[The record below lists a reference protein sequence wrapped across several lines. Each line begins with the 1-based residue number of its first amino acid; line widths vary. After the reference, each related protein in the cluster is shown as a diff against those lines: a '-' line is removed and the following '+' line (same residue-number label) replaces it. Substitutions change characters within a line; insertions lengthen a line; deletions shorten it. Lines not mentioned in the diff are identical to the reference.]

1 MRYNMKSLPLFLGLL
16 VLFLAV
22 VLTVPVLLIWSLNT
36 LFPVLAI
43 PYTLYTWAAAAL
55 LVAMFSSGNLKLAV
69 KDTK

>member
-1 MRYNMKSLPLFLGLL
+1 MIMMKSLPMFLGLL
-16 VLFLAV
+16 VLFLLV
-22 VLTVPVLLIWSLNT
+22 IFSMPVLLIWSLNT

-43 PYTLYTWAAAAL
+43 PYTIYTWAAAAL

>member
-1 MRYNMKSLPLFLGLL
+1 MTYNMKSLPLFLGLL

-36 LFPVLAI
+36 LFPVLSI